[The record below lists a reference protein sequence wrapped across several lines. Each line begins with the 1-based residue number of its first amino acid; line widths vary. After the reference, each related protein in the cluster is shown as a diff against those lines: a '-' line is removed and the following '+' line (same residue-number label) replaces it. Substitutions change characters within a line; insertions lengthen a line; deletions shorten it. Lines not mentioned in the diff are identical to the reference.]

1 MAFASRIGRSCLL
14 PALAALLCSCGGG
27 GGGAGG
33 GGAAAASISF
43 SPTSVSFS
51 AATAHSAPPQTQTIT
66 GTVTGAASGTLYIK
80 IVENDPDIATATGI
94 TVSGDS
100 GQATI
105 VPANPTALLAGT
117 HQGSF
122 TVYACLN
129 DPSCS
134 SGQLNGSPQT
144 ISVTYDIG
152 SSVDADT
159 VMPRVVAVNTGGTVI
174 LRGHGFTGASAVT
187 FGTTAADSV
196 SVVSDTEIHATYPPL
211 AAGSYDIAIDSGNVA
226 YSATLDVV
234 SPPAFVAA
242 FLTYPVS
249 TPAPATSFS
258 YDADRSALLVVT
270 GSTLLRYAFDG
281 SSWGSP
287 EQVVMSG
294 LQQVSVSPD
303 GTKLLAL
310 VVTTNAVNNGMS
322 MVELDPLTLAQTD
335 STPVTEPSHGAFT
348 GNIGGGFACSN
359 DGTALVWSDIMSS
372 AYAFGT
378 SSRTWTALYD
388 DQGAPVLPEGAF
400 ASGDGSEVMLMP
412 YDEYVSSTGIVQ
424 KLGILSNSVYSMT
437 SADLTGS
444 EFAGSSVVLGPEGQL
459 LGQVPDAAGMVVNPA
474 GTRLY
479 AVLATD
485 PQPEL
490 HMYDLTAAPSNGF
503 YPELGAPITLAGNT
517 GDLGFPQPLAI
528 TPDGGTV
535 FIAGPDGIAVQPV
548 SP

>member
-1 MAFASRIGRSCLL
+1 MTFASRIGRSCLL

-27 GGGAGG
+27 GGGAGSG
-33 GGAAAASISF
+33 GGAASASISF
-43 SPTSVSFS
+43 STTSVSFS
-51 AATAHSAPPQTQTIT
+51 AVTAHSAPPQTQTIT

-80 IVENDPDIATATGI
+80 IVENNPDIATATGV
-94 TVSGDS
+94 TVAGDS

-105 VPANPTALLAGT
+105 VPANPTTLLAGT

-129 DPSCS
+129 DPTCS

-159 VMPRVVAVNTGGTVI
+159 VMPRVVAANTGGTVI
-174 LRGHGFTGASAVT
+174 LRGKGFTGASAVT

-226 YSATLDVV
+226 YSGTLDVV
-234 SPPAFVAA
+234 SPPAFVPA

-281 SSWGSP
+281 SSWGAP
-287 EQVVMSG
+287 EQVVMNG

-310 VVTTNAVNNGMS
+310 VVTTSAVNNGMS
-322 MVELDPLTLAQTD
+322 MVELDPQTLAQTA
-335 STPVTEPSHGAFT
+335 STSVTQPSYVGAST
-348 GNIGGGFACSN
+348 DA
-359 DGTALVWSDIMSS
+359 SD
-372 AYAFGT
+372 
-378 SSRTWTALYD
+378 
-388 DQGAPVLPEGAF
+388 
-400 ASGDGSEVMLMP
+400 
-412 YDEYVSSTGIVQ
+412 
-424 KLGILSNSVYSMT
+424 
-437 SADLTGS
+437 
-444 EFAGSSVVLGPEGQL
+444 
-459 LGQVPDAAGMVVNPA
+459 PA
-474 GTRLY
+474 GC
-479 AVLATD
+479 
-485 PQPEL
+485 E
-490 HMYDLTAAPSNGF
+490 
-503 YPELGAPITLAGNT
+503 
-517 GDLGFPQPLAI
+517 PLRSVRAR
-528 TPDGGTV
+528 
-535 FIAGPDGIAVQPV
+535 Q
-548 SP
+548 SS